1 MLNKVVNQEVL
12 DERYKDHLLIGQKR
26 EIRELHIKPDW
37 LLVYIIEGGQLI
49 LTLIQTG
56 LHADLF
62 DHIQQF

>member
-1 MLNKVVNQEVL
+1 MSALQDNNCFQTQPQNH
-12 DERYKDHLLIGQKR
+12 RIGQKR

-37 LLVYIIEGGQLI
+37 LLVYIIEDEQLI

-56 LHADLF
+56 SHADLF